1 MLFKS
6 SAYNRHSIEFNL
18 TEFNS
23 VNQIQLNQIKF
34 VFNDKRLKQPV
45 QTGNELRDCTVAQDN
60 RKKDAFELLLM
71 QSLTVLRLIIYP
83 KRKERLQKRRL
94 KLPARSTK
102 AQLIQFCVIV
112 STFHV
117 LSHFFLLLVEHWW
130 LRVDQTTAGGSHC
143 TGCSLN
149 VFVLSVTRNHVPLW
163 PTTNL
168 MSWWFIIIK
177 TLSS

>member
-45 QTGNELRDCTVAQDN
+45 QTGNELRDCTVAQYN

-83 KRKERLQKRRL
+83 KRKEWLQKRRL

-102 AQLIQFCVIV
+102 AQKHK
-112 STFHV
+112 STVHSV
-117 LSHFFLLLVEHWW
+117 LCNRQHISRTFPF
-130 LRVDQTTAGGSHC
+130 
-143 TGCSLN
+143 
-149 VFVLSVTRNHVPLW
+149 
-163 PTTNL
+163 
-168 MSWWFIIIK
+168 
-177 TLSS
+177 LSSSCRALMTQS